1 LEGLHSLRDSGKGC
15 VVIHRHKHST
25 LAALLMSLGCSFDT
39 DVWVTSGW
47 EDSSTGEAHG
57 ETHEESSTGLGA
69 TGMQTGLDSS
79 TGHGQNSTTTSAG
92 TSSESSASGGSTGAP
107 FCEHDGPVCM
117 CGGEVVD
124 PSECGCF
131 EDPRGWCTCPDGSIE
146 EPCYYPP
153 TDPCHVVDGACECD
167 GVPADPDAC
176 GCFFDATGACVCD
189 DGQAYPPETCAP
201 PPPVCTVELLGGL
214 EQCVCDNVPA
224 DPIECGCVWSGM
236 CFCNGAI
243 EEAIVCGPLAADP
256 VDASCGC
263 RTVGA
268 MCLCPS
274 GETYPANACAPC

>member
-1 LEGLHSLRDSGKGC
+1 LRDSGKGC
-15 VVIHRHKHST
+15 VVIHRHKHLT

-146 EPCYYPP
+146 EPCHYPP

-167 GVPADPDAC
+167 GVPSDPAAC
-176 GCFFDATGACVCD
+176 ACFFDATGACICD
-189 DGQAYPPETCAP
+189 GVHEPIEACAP
-201 PPPVCTVELLGGL
+201 PLCVMEQTGPALLS
-214 EQCVCDNVPA
+214 CVCDGSIVAPSL
-224 DPIECGCVWSGM
+224 CGCALDV
-236 CFCNGAI
+236 
-243 EEAIVCGPLAADP
+243 E
-256 VDASCGC
+256 GC
-263 RTVGA
+263 
-268 MCLCPS
+268 
-274 GETYPANACAPC
+274 ACADGQIYPPATCTPVG